1 MKHFITIITAALAM
15 CTQAAYAQPSVLN
28 STGGSATVGGNTYEW
43 SVGEVVVHTV
53 STPSVVV
60 TQGLLQP
67 MPPGV
72 SIGNVNSIAGDIQV
86 YPNPAKDILVLQP
99 RLAAGGRLQYTLLD
113 ITGRT
118 ISTGEAHLL
127 TGQEKQTIN
136 ISALP
141 PGSYLLQVQAQQPD
155 GMQHA
160 TFNISKLN

>member
-1 MKHFITIITAALAM
+1 M
-15 CTQAAYAQPSVLN
+15 CTQAAYAQPAVLN

-72 SIGNVNSIAGDIQV
+72 SVGNVNSMADDILV

-99 RLAAGGRLQYTLLD
+99 ALAAGSRLQYSLLD
-113 ITGRT
+113 IMGRT
-118 ISTGEAHLL
+118 ISTGEARLH
-127 TGQEKQTIN
+127 TGHEKQTII

-141 PGSYLLQVQAQQPD
+141 TGNYILQVQAMQP
-155 GMQHA
+155 GGIAHA
-160 TFNISKLN
+160 SFKVCKQN

>member
-1 MKHFITIITAALAM
+1 MKHFITIIIAALVLCA
-15 CTQAAYAQPSVLN
+15 QAVYAQPTVLN
-28 STGGSATVGGNTYEW
+28 STGGSAAVGGNTYEW
-43 SVGEVVVHTV
+43 SVGELVVHTV

-72 SIGNVNSIAGDIQV
+72 SVGSVNAIAGDVQV

-99 RLAAGGRLQYTLLD
+99 ALAAGSRLNYTLLD

-118 ISTGEAHLL
+118 IYTAEARLHTGH
-127 TGQEKQTIN
+127 EKQSIS

-141 PGSYLLQVQAQQPD
+141 AGNYIVQVQAQQPD
-155 GMQHA
+155 GVSHA
-160 TFNISKLN
+160 TFKICKQN

>member
-1 MKHFITIITAALAM
+1 MFV
-15 CTQAAYAQPSVLN
+15 CTQAADGQPSVLN
-28 STGGSATVGGNTYEW
+28 STGGSATVGSNTYEW

-72 SIGNVNSIAGDIQV
+72 SVGNVNSITGDIRV
-86 YPNPAKDILVLQP
+86 YPNPAKDVLVLQP
-99 RLAAGGRLQYTLLD
+99 RLAASSKLQYTLLD

-118 ISTGEAHLL
+118 MSTGEAGLH
-127 TGQEKQTIN
+127 TGQEKQTIS

-141 PGSYLLQVQAQQPD
+141 PGSYILRVQTQQPD

-160 TFNISKLN
+160 TFNIRKLN

>member
-15 CTQAAYAQPSVLN
+15 CTHAVYAQPSVLN

-43 SVGEVVVHTV
+43 SVGELVVHTV
-53 STPSVVV
+53 STTSVVV

-72 SIGNVNSIAGDIQV
+72 SVGSINTVAADVQV
-86 YPNPAKDILVLQP
+86 YPNPAKDVLILQP
-99 RLAAGGRLQYTLLD
+99 ALVAGSRLQYTLLD

-118 ISTGEAHLL
+118 ISKAEAYLH
-127 TGQEKQTIN
+127 TGQEKQSIS

-141 PGSYLLQVQAQQPD
+141 AGDYIVQVQAQQP
-155 GMQHA
+155 GGISHT
-160 TFNISKLN
+160 TFKICKQN